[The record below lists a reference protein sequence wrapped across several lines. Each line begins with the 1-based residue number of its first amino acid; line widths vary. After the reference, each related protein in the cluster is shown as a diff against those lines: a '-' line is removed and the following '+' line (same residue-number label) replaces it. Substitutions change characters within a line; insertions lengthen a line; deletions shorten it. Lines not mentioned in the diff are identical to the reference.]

1 MALVARGFDYSFV
14 KSLHNVNCI
23 EFDLSLIADWDS
35 FEEIK
40 GADTI
45 FYMAWAG
52 VSSTY
57 KNQVEIQVSN
67 ILYGIQ
73 VMEFAHRNG
82 ISRVIFQVLHPN
94 MPVVMKLLMDA
105 IFHRLLICIVLPR

>member
-1 MALVARGFDYSFV
+1 MKKVIVVGANGFLGRELCKKLASKGIAVVALVAKGGDYSFA

-23 EFDLSLIADWDS
+23 EFDLSWIVDWDGI
-35 FEEIK
+35 EEIK
-40 GADTI
+40 GADTM

-73 VMEFAHRNG
+73 VM
-82 ISRVIFQVLHPN
+82 
-94 MPVVMKLLMDA
+94 VVA
-105 IFHRLLICIVLPR
+105 

>member
-57 KNQVEIQVSN
+57 KIKSKFKFQI
-67 ILYGIQ
+67 YC
-73 VMEFAHRNG
+73 MEY
-82 ISRVIFQVLHPN
+82 
-94 MPVVMKLLMDA
+94 K
-105 IFHRLLICIVLPR
+105 